1 MSIFTQVKLKK
12 PKKSKFDLGHEKK
25 LSLNMG
31 ELIPTLVQEVI
42 PGDSFKVSTN
52 NLVRM
57 HPLIA
62 PIMHRIDVFTHF
74 FFVPN
79 RLIWKEWDDFIMQ
92 QKGEIDSPLN
102 VPLLQIGEDTQSS
115 LNQTVKASTLPGT
128 LLDYFGIPDLSNKT
142 INEPIQINALPFK
155 AYTLIYNE
163 YYRDQDLENEIPI
176 DTGSA
181 FGSCVPS
188 NPDSNLFLRSRSW
201 KKDYFTSARPW
212 AQKGHDVNLPIGFG
226 KDEIKLVHSNS
237 GTPTSGSLSSVS
249 GNPRDGVN
257 EPTHLEGTIDAPN
270 VRELRNAIKLQEWLE
285 KNARAG
291 SRYIEGILAHFG
303 VLSKDA
309 RHQRP
314 EYLGGGRQPVQISE
328 VQSTAQAP
336 TYDGTGNVNGE
347 VYQGNLSGQGTSMG
361 SAGFKKSFTEH
372 GWIIGITSILPK
384 PAYMNGI
391 NRAFFHGLIDGRFDY
406 AWPEFAQIGEQ
417 PIFNAELYADGS
429 SNDLATFGYAPR
441 YAEYKYNPDTVH
453 GDFKGN
459 LEHWHLS
466 RKFENL
472 PTLNKSFIQYQFDQS
487 QQRVF
492 PVQDA
497 TDKFYMQI
505 YNDVKAIRPLPY
517 FGDPSF

>member
-1 MSIFTQVKLKK
+1 MSIFTQVRFKK
-12 PKKSKFDLGHEKK
+12 PKKSNFDLGHEKK

-31 ELIPTLVQEVI
+31 DLVPTLLQEVI

-57 HPLIA
+57 HPLIS
-62 PIMHRIDVFTHF
+62 PIMHRIDVFTHY

-79 RLIWKEWDDFIMQ
+79 RLVWNDWDNFIME
-92 QKGEIDSPLN
+92 QKGPIESPLN
-102 VPLLQIGEDTQSS
+102 VPLIAITEEATNSS
-115 LNQTVKASTLPGT
+115 LSKMNNAGTRPGT
-128 LLDYFGIPDLSNKT
+128 LADYLGIPN
-142 INEPIQINALPFK
+142 INNQQEDIQINKLPFR
-155 AYTLIYNE
+155 AYQLIYNE
-163 YYRDQDLENEIPI
+163 YYRDQDLEDEIPI
-176 DTGSA
+176 SLDIGPGNTA
-181 FGSCVPS
+181 E
-188 NPDSNLFLRSRSW
+188 NLGHNSETSITYLRKRSW

-212 AQKGHDVNLPIGFG
+212 AQKGAQVMLPIGFS
-226 KDEIKLVHSNS
+226 KDEIKLVHTNS

-257 EPTHLEGTIDAPN
+257 EPTHLEGTIEAPN
-270 VRELRNAIKLQEWLE
+270 VTELRRAVKLQEWLE

-291 SRYIEGILAHFG
+291 SRYIEGILTHFG

-314 EYLGGGRQPVQISE
+314 EYLGGGKQPVQISE
-328 VQSTAQAP
+328 VQSTAQTSTDAGSLP
-336 TYDGTGNVNGE
+336 
-347 VYQGNLSGQGTSMG
+347 QGNLSGQGTSMG

-384 PAYMNGI
+384 PAYMQGI
-391 NRAFFHGLIDGRFDY
+391 QRHWFHGLIDGRFDF

-417 PIFNAELYADGS
+417 PIFNAELFADGS
-429 SNDLATFGYAPR
+429 SSDYKTFGYSPR
-441 YAEYKYNPDTVH
+441 YAEYKYNPDSVH
-453 GDFKGN
+453 GDFKDN
-459 LEHWHLS
+459 LQHWHLS
-466 RKFENL
+466 RNFDNL
-472 PTLNKSFIQYQFDQS
+472 PTLNKDFIQYNFDQS

-492 PVQDA
+492 PVQDD